1 MLELYI
7 LDTCKYCKKIQKLLD
22 KKSMSYEVK
31 NVANQYNYNQL
42 MEKGGLDQVPY
53 FVDTDNNV
61 RIYNSA
67 DIIDY
72 IDKTY

>member
-42 MEKGGLDQVPY
+42 MEKGGLDQVP
-53 FVDTDNNV
+53 FLVDTDNNV